1 MHVAS
6 GAVDRCVRA
15 YRPRLVVLRLPG
27 CRFGLGVCLA
37 GRCGGCV
44 GRGRQDRRV
53 QALGNFALLQ
63 VGVCSAL
70 VWVTSLVV
78 EDRAADQDARQ
89 TPRLRAGMATSRRL
103 TARRPFLEARQSGRC
118 RVLAE
123 RRQRLSG
130 VARCRTTFH
139 RFAMSASEAMRVE
152 DASRGLCRMRAASVS
167 RRDSRGRD
175 RALVATQLCQVG
187 PPGRSG
193 LTNSALVAQL
203 RRGRCTHSSPSLRP
217 APVAIDRVPD
227 DGP

>member
-1 MHVAS
+1 M
-6 GAVDRCVRA
+6 RMT
-15 YRPRLVVLRLPG
+15 
-27 CRFGLGVCLA
+27 
-37 GRCGGCV
+37 RCGLPSHRPEGGV
-44 GRGRQDRRV
+44 DDGVLSATTWWPRSARRV
-53 QALGNFALLQ
+53 GAQAEAVLPRRRSTAVAL
-63 VGVCSAL
+63 S
-70 VWVTSLVV
+70 WKR
-78 EDRAADQDARQ
+78 DRV
-89 TPRLRAGMATSRRL
+89 
-103 TARRPFLEARQSGRC
+103 GRC
-118 RVLAE
+118 RFLAE

-152 DASRGLCRMRAASVS
+152 DASQGLCRMRAASVS

-203 RRGRCTHSSPSLRP
+203 RRGRCMHSSPSLRP

-227 DGP
+227 GGP